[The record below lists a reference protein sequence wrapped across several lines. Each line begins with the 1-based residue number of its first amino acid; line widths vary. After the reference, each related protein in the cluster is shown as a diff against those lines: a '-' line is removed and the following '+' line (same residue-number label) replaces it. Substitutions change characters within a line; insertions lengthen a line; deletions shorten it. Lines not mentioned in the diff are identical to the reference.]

1 MSNQAYQLIGKM
13 RYLKIPINRFVDQ
26 STVDAIYKV
35 GFSDVRILGNIMDFR
50 LCSGDCRYT
59 SMTP

>member
-13 RYLKIPINRFVDQ
+13 RYLKIPISRFVDQ

-35 GFSDVRILGNIMDFR
+35 GFSDVQNLR
-50 LCSGDCRYT
+50 
-59 SMTP
+59 